1 MKALLKKD
9 IYLLWKSA
17 TIAPLGI
24 FVLCVFC
31 ALGRQSNL
39 ALLCELGVLISGMAE
54 VVLLVEEANR
64 WHVLQDTMPMRRAKI
79 VCEKYL
85 FFGLAGLFVSAMQAL
100 LNTGYSLIVQ
110 RHVEAGNI
118 LFLPM
123 IIFAAAMLWGSIILP
138 FFFRF
143 DSIFGRNVYHAAL
156 AIGLI
161 SAMILARNV
170 KLPDHI
176 PVHPLVLMLGLL
188 CAGMLFCTISCLLSI
203 HFYRRRDLR

>member
-64 WHVLQDTMPMRRAKI
+64 WHVL
-79 VCEKYL
+79 
-85 FFGLAGLFVSAMQAL
+85 
-100 LNTGYSLIVQ
+100 
-110 RHVEAGNI
+110 
-118 LFLPM
+118 
-123 IIFAAAMLWGSIILP
+123 
-138 FFFRF
+138 
-143 DSIFGRNVYHAAL
+143 
-156 AIGLI
+156 
-161 SAMILARNV
+161 
-170 KLPDHI
+170 
-176 PVHPLVLMLGLL
+176 
-188 CAGMLFCTISCLLSI
+188 
-203 HFYRRRDLR
+203 

>member
-9 IYLLWKSA
+9 VYLLWRS
-17 TIAPLGI
+17 APLAPFGI
-24 FVLCVFC
+24 LLLVVFC

-64 WHVLQDTMPMRRAKI
+64 WHVLQDTMPMSRAKI

-85 FFGLAGLFVSAMQAL
+85 FFGLGGLFVSAIQAL

-110 RHVEAGNI
+110 RHVEAGNV

-123 IIFAAAMLWGSIILP
+123 IIFATAMLWGSILMP

-143 DSIFGRNVYHAAL
+143 GGVIGRSVYQVAL
-156 AIGLI
+156 TAGLI
-161 SAMILARNV
+161 LAMILSRSV
-170 KLPDHI
+170 KIPDHI
-176 PVHPLVLMLGLL
+176 PVHPLVLMSGLL
-188 CAGMLFCTISCLLSI
+188 GAGMLFCTLSCLLSI
-203 HFYRRRDLR
+203 RFYRRRDLR

>member
-9 IYLLWKSA
+9 VYLLWRSA
-17 TIAPLGI
+17 PIAPLGI

-64 WHVLQDTMPMRRAKI
+64 WHVLQDTMPMSRAKI

-85 FFGLAGLFVSAMQAL
+85 FLGLGGLFVSAMQAL

-110 RHVEAGNI
+110 RHVDAGNI

-123 IIFAAAMLWGSIILP
+123 IIFAAAMFWGSVILP

-143 DSIFGRNVYHAAL
+143 GSILGRSVYQV
-156 AIGLI
+156 AIVIGMI
-161 SAMILARNV
+161 SAMILSRSV
-170 KLPDHI
+170 KIPDHI
-176 PVHPLVLMLGLL
+176 PVHPLVLMSGLL
-188 CAGMLFCTISCLLSI
+188 GVGVLFCTLSCLLSI
-203 HFYRRRDLR
+203 RFYRRRDLR

>member
-9 IYLLWKSA
+9 VYLLWRSA
-17 TIAPLGI
+17 PIAIFGI
-24 FVLCVFC
+24 LFISLFC

-39 ALLCELGVLISGMAE
+39 ALLCELGFLTAGMAE

-64 WHVLQDTMPMRRAKI
+64 WHIMQDTMPMSRAKI

-123 IIFAAAMLWGSIILP
+123 IIFSAAMLWGSVVLP

-143 DSIFGRNVYHAAL
+143 GSILGRSVYQVAL
-156 AIGLI
+156 VIGVI
-161 SAMILARNV
+161 SAMILAKSV
-170 KLPDHI
+170 KIPDHI
-176 PVHPLVLMLGLL
+176 PVHPVVLMSGLL
-188 CAGMLFCTISCLLSI
+188 GAGVLFWGLSCLLSI
-203 HFYRRRDLR
+203 RFYRRRDLQ